1 MPGRSLLK
9 AMALL
14 VTLVMT
20 EHAGFAQHIS
30 SLDRERALVMLQTVG
45 ADVRKYYY
53 DAKLHGVNWD
63 AKVSEAKEKIAKATS
78 YNEAVLDIAALLET
92 LDDSHTSFAPPSDPI
107 PQEYGWRF
115 QMVGAR
121 CFVTHVQPKSDA
133 ELKGVKPGDEILTL
147 NGFAPTRGGLPK
159 MEYALFQLVPQ
170 SSLRLD
176 LRSPSGKISHVEVKA
191 KVRQARRVTDL
202 QNDTGRDAWSLRL
215 EEEDE
220 RRLTR
225 PQYRELSNGLMILK
239 LPLFDLT
246 AAAVDEIIRKARN
259 HDTLIVDVRGNPGG
273 AEHTLQ
279 DLLGGL
285 FEKEVKIANRV
296 TRESPKPVVAKP
308 QHNVFTGKLI
318 VLVDSNSASASELLA
333 RVVQIERRGIVMGD
347 RTSGSVMEA
356 KFYSH
361 RIGSQPYFY
370 YGTEI
375 SEADLVMTDGNSLE
389 HTGVIP
395 DEAKLPVATDL
406 ANKLDPVLAH
416 AAETAGAVLTPEQG
430 GSLFPFEWP
439 KR

>member
-1 MPGRSLLK
+1 
-9 AMALL
+9 
-14 VTLVMT
+14 
-20 EHAGFAQHIS
+20 
-30 SLDRERALVMLQTVG
+30 
-45 ADVRKYYY
+45 
-53 DAKLHGVNWD
+53 
-63 AKVSEAKEKIAKATS
+63 
-78 YNEAVLDIAALLET
+78 
-92 LDDSHTSFAPPSDPI
+92 
-107 PQEYGWRF
+107 
-115 QMVGAR
+115 
-121 CFVTHVQPKSDA
+121 
-133 ELKGVKPGDEILTL
+133 
-147 NGFAPTRGGLPK
+147 
-159 MEYALFQLVPQ
+159 
-170 SSLRLD
+170 
-176 LRSPSGKISHVEVKA
+176 VKA

-202 QNDTGRDAWSLRL
+202 QNDTDRDAWSLRL

-246 AAAVDEIIRKARN
+246 AAAVDEIIRKAPN

-416 AAETAGAVLTPEQG
+416 AAETAGAVLTPEQA